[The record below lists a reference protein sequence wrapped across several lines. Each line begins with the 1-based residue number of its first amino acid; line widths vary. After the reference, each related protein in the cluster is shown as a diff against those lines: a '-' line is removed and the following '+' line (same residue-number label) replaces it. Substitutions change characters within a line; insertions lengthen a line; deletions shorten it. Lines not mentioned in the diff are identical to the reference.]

1 MKQEIREKSSEQKSL
16 RSEKKGTSI
25 FNVKKQMELS
35 QRIAE
40 LTEDLEELCSE
51 RTMLLNQL
59 DCADDKE
66 VKKVKTSVS
75 TMKDTL
81 KNLEAK
87 EVQFSAE
94 LDAAQKEFASLQ
106 EQVADF
112 DPIDLY
118 NARQAIRSE
127 MEQDAVHKL
136 QERYTDEY
144 SYITMVDGR
153 REVSLMLDEY
163 AEEQRNKIRFE
174 SESFKK
180 QELEK
185 AETEGIREAY
195 TLIQREMAAIR
206 TEISSQLS
214 RDEMASRKK
223 IFEKRNKMTENVFE
237 KVTQRLVEFTK
248 TADYE
253 KLMLESVKKIAQALK
268 ADDVIFF
275 IKESD
280 LKFADKI
287 KVAYTAERLK
297 DKKLADKIK
306 SAFSPSC
313 EVKSSKE
320 IKIGGITGRSASLGL
335 IADETLDTKL
345 DGQREWFYQNSG
357 LRVTE

>member
-1 MKQEIREKSSEQKSL
+1 M
-16 RSEKKGTSI
+16 
-25 FNVKKQMELS
+25 
-35 QRIAE
+35 A
-40 LTEDLEELCSE
+40 
-51 RTMLLNQL
+51 
-59 DCADDKE
+59 
-66 VKKVKTSVS
+66 
-75 TMKDTL
+75 
-81 KNLEAK
+81 
-87 EVQFSAE
+87 EVQSGSENF
-94 LDAAQKEFASLQ
+94 LK
-106 EQVADF
+106 
-112 DPIDLY
+112 
-118 NARQAIRSE
+118 AIE
-127 MEQDAVHKL
+127 K
-136 QERYTDEY
+136 
-144 SYITMVDGR
+144 
-153 REVSLMLDEY
+153 Y
-163 AEEQRNKIRFE
+163 AEEQRNRIRFE

>member
-1 MKQEIREKSSEQKSL
+1 M
-16 RSEKKGTSI
+16 
-25 FNVKKQMELS
+25 
-35 QRIAE
+35 A
-40 LTEDLEELCSE
+40 
-51 RTMLLNQL
+51 
-59 DCADDKE
+59 
-66 VKKVKTSVS
+66 
-75 TMKDTL
+75 
-81 KNLEAK
+81 
-87 EVQFSAE
+87 EVQSGSENF
-94 LDAAQKEFASLQ
+94 LK
-106 EQVADF
+106 
-112 DPIDLY
+112 
-118 NARQAIRSE
+118 AIE
-127 MEQDAVHKL
+127 K
-136 QERYTDEY
+136 
-144 SYITMVDGR
+144 
-153 REVSLMLDEY
+153 Y

-180 QELEK
+180 KELEK

>member
-1 MKQEIREKSSEQKSL
+1 M
-16 RSEKKGTSI
+16 
-25 FNVKKQMELS
+25 
-35 QRIAE
+35 A
-40 LTEDLEELCSE
+40 
-51 RTMLLNQL
+51 
-59 DCADDKE
+59 
-66 VKKVKTSVS
+66 
-75 TMKDTL
+75 
-81 KNLEAK
+81 
-87 EVQFSAE
+87 EVQSGSENF
-94 LDAAQKEFASLQ
+94 LK
-106 EQVADF
+106 
-112 DPIDLY
+112 
-118 NARQAIRSE
+118 AIE
-127 MEQDAVHKL
+127 K
-136 QERYTDEY
+136 
-144 SYITMVDGR
+144 
-153 REVSLMLDEY
+153 Y

-223 IFEKRNKMTENVFE
+223 IFEKRNKMAENVFE
-237 KVTQRLVEFTK
+237 KVTQKLVEFTK

>member
-1 MKQEIREKSSEQKSL
+1 M
-16 RSEKKGTSI
+16 
-25 FNVKKQMELS
+25 
-35 QRIAE
+35 A
-40 LTEDLEELCSE
+40 
-51 RTMLLNQL
+51 
-59 DCADDKE
+59 
-66 VKKVKTSVS
+66 
-75 TMKDTL
+75 
-81 KNLEAK
+81 
-87 EVQFSAE
+87 EVQSGSENF
-94 LDAAQKEFASLQ
+94 LK
-106 EQVADF
+106 
-112 DPIDLY
+112 
-118 NARQAIRSE
+118 AIE
-127 MEQDAVHKL
+127 K
-136 QERYTDEY
+136 
-144 SYITMVDGR
+144 
-153 REVSLMLDEY
+153 Y

-185 AETEGIREAY
+185 AESEGLREAY

-237 KVTQRLVEFTK
+237 KVTQKLVEFTK

-253 KLMLESVKKIAQALK
+253 KLMLESVKKIAQTLK

-275 IKESD
+275 VKESD
-280 LKFADKI
+280 LKLADKI
-287 KVAYTAERLK
+287 KAAYTAERLK

-320 IKIGGITGRSASLGL
+320 IKIGGITGRSAGLGL

>member
-1 MKQEIREKSSEQKSL
+1 M
-16 RSEKKGTSI
+16 
-25 FNVKKQMELS
+25 
-35 QRIAE
+35 A
-40 LTEDLEELCSE
+40 
-51 RTMLLNQL
+51 
-59 DCADDKE
+59 
-66 VKKVKTSVS
+66 
-75 TMKDTL
+75 
-81 KNLEAK
+81 
-87 EVQFSAE
+87 EVQSGSENF
-94 LDAAQKEFASLQ
+94 LK
-106 EQVADF
+106 
-112 DPIDLY
+112 
-118 NARQAIRSE
+118 AIE
-127 MEQDAVHKL
+127 K
-136 QERYTDEY
+136 
-144 SYITMVDGR
+144 
-153 REVSLMLDEY
+153 Y

-185 AETEGIREAY
+185 AEAEGIREAY

-268 ADDVIFF
+268 ADDVIFL

>member
-1 MKQEIREKSSEQKSL
+1 M
-16 RSEKKGTSI
+16 
-25 FNVKKQMELS
+25 
-35 QRIAE
+35 A
-40 LTEDLEELCSE
+40 
-51 RTMLLNQL
+51 
-59 DCADDKE
+59 
-66 VKKVKTSVS
+66 
-75 TMKDTL
+75 
-81 KNLEAK
+81 
-87 EVQFSAE
+87 EVQSGSENF
-94 LDAAQKEFASLQ
+94 LK
-106 EQVADF
+106 
-112 DPIDLY
+112 
-118 NARQAIRSE
+118 AIE
-127 MEQDAVHKL
+127 K
-136 QERYTDEY
+136 
-144 SYITMVDGR
+144 
-153 REVSLMLDEY
+153 Y

>member
-1 MKQEIREKSSEQKSL
+1 M
-16 RSEKKGTSI
+16 
-25 FNVKKQMELS
+25 
-35 QRIAE
+35 A
-40 LTEDLEELCSE
+40 
-51 RTMLLNQL
+51 
-59 DCADDKE
+59 
-66 VKKVKTSVS
+66 
-75 TMKDTL
+75 
-81 KNLEAK
+81 
-87 EVQFSAE
+87 EVQSGSENF
-94 LDAAQKEFASLQ
+94 LK
-106 EQVADF
+106 
-112 DPIDLY
+112 
-118 NARQAIRSE
+118 AIE
-127 MEQDAVHKL
+127 K
-136 QERYTDEY
+136 
-144 SYITMVDGR
+144 
-153 REVSLMLDEY
+153 Y

-313 EVKSSKE
+313 EVKPSKE

>member
-1 MKQEIREKSSEQKSL
+1 M
-16 RSEKKGTSI
+16 
-25 FNVKKQMELS
+25 
-35 QRIAE
+35 A
-40 LTEDLEELCSE
+40 
-51 RTMLLNQL
+51 
-59 DCADDKE
+59 
-66 VKKVKTSVS
+66 
-75 TMKDTL
+75 
-81 KNLEAK
+81 
-87 EVQFSAE
+87 EVQSGSENF
-94 LDAAQKEFASLQ
+94 LK
-106 EQVADF
+106 
-112 DPIDLY
+112 
-118 NARQAIRSE
+118 AIE
-127 MEQDAVHKL
+127 K
-136 QERYTDEY
+136 
-144 SYITMVDGR
+144 
-153 REVSLMLDEY
+153 Y

-185 AETEGIREAY
+185 AEAEGIREAY

-268 ADDVIFF
+268 ADDVIFL

-313 EVKSSKE
+313 EVKPSKE

>member
-1 MKQEIREKSSEQKSL
+1 M
-16 RSEKKGTSI
+16 
-25 FNVKKQMELS
+25 
-35 QRIAE
+35 A
-40 LTEDLEELCSE
+40 
-51 RTMLLNQL
+51 
-59 DCADDKE
+59 
-66 VKKVKTSVS
+66 
-75 TMKDTL
+75 
-81 KNLEAK
+81 
-87 EVQFSAE
+87 EVQSGSENF
-94 LDAAQKEFASLQ
+94 LK
-106 EQVADF
+106 
-112 DPIDLY
+112 
-118 NARQAIRSE
+118 AIE
-127 MEQDAVHKL
+127 K
-136 QERYTDEY
+136 
-144 SYITMVDGR
+144 
-153 REVSLMLDEY
+153 Y

-185 AETEGIREAY
+185 AESEGLREAY

>member
-1 MKQEIREKSSEQKSL
+1 M
-16 RSEKKGTSI
+16 
-25 FNVKKQMELS
+25 
-35 QRIAE
+35 A
-40 LTEDLEELCSE
+40 
-51 RTMLLNQL
+51 
-59 DCADDKE
+59 
-66 VKKVKTSVS
+66 
-75 TMKDTL
+75 
-81 KNLEAK
+81 
-87 EVQFSAE
+87 EVQSGSENF
-94 LDAAQKEFASLQ
+94 LK
-106 EQVADF
+106 
-112 DPIDLY
+112 
-118 NARQAIRSE
+118 AIE
-127 MEQDAVHKL
+127 K
-136 QERYTDEY
+136 
-144 SYITMVDGR
+144 
-153 REVSLMLDEY
+153 Y

-185 AETEGIREAY
+185 AESEGLREAY

-237 KVTQRLVEFTK
+237 KVTQKLVEFTK

-253 KLMLESVKKIAQALK
+253 KLMLESVKKIAQTLK

-275 IKESD
+275 VKESD
-280 LKFADKI
+280 LKLADKI
-287 KVAYTAERLK
+287 KAAYTAERLK
-297 DKKLADKIK
+297 DKKPADKIK

-320 IKIGGITGRSASLGL
+320 IKIGGITGRSAGLGL

>member
-1 MKQEIREKSSEQKSL
+1 M
-16 RSEKKGTSI
+16 
-25 FNVKKQMELS
+25 
-35 QRIAE
+35 A
-40 LTEDLEELCSE
+40 
-51 RTMLLNQL
+51 
-59 DCADDKE
+59 
-66 VKKVKTSVS
+66 
-75 TMKDTL
+75 
-81 KNLEAK
+81 
-87 EVQFSAE
+87 EVQSGSENF
-94 LDAAQKEFASLQ
+94 LK
-106 EQVADF
+106 
-112 DPIDLY
+112 
-118 NARQAIRSE
+118 AIE
-127 MEQDAVHKL
+127 K
-136 QERYTDEY
+136 
-144 SYITMVDGR
+144 
-153 REVSLMLDEY
+153 Y

-185 AETEGIREAY
+185 AEAEGIREAY

-268 ADDVIFF
+268 ADDVIFL

-287 KVAYTAERLK
+287 KVAYTAEKLK

>member
-1 MKQEIREKSSEQKSL
+1 M
-16 RSEKKGTSI
+16 
-25 FNVKKQMELS
+25 
-35 QRIAE
+35 A
-40 LTEDLEELCSE
+40 
-51 RTMLLNQL
+51 
-59 DCADDKE
+59 
-66 VKKVKTSVS
+66 
-75 TMKDTL
+75 
-81 KNLEAK
+81 
-87 EVQFSAE
+87 EVQSGSENF
-94 LDAAQKEFASLQ
+94 LK
-106 EQVADF
+106 
-112 DPIDLY
+112 
-118 NARQAIRSE
+118 AIE
-127 MEQDAVHKL
+127 K
-136 QERYTDEY
+136 
-144 SYITMVDGR
+144 
-153 REVSLMLDEY
+153 Y

-185 AETEGIREAY
+185 AEAEGIREAY

-275 IKESD
+275 IKERD

-287 KVAYTAERLK
+287 KAAYTAEKLK

>member
-1 MKQEIREKSSEQKSL
+1 M
-16 RSEKKGTSI
+16 
-25 FNVKKQMELS
+25 
-35 QRIAE
+35 A
-40 LTEDLEELCSE
+40 
-51 RTMLLNQL
+51 
-59 DCADDKE
+59 
-66 VKKVKTSVS
+66 
-75 TMKDTL
+75 
-81 KNLEAK
+81 
-87 EVQFSAE
+87 EVQSGSENF
-94 LDAAQKEFASLQ
+94 LK
-106 EQVADF
+106 
-112 DPIDLY
+112 
-118 NARQAIRSE
+118 AIE
-127 MEQDAVHKL
+127 K
-136 QERYTDEY
+136 
-144 SYITMVDGR
+144 
-153 REVSLMLDEY
+153 Y

-185 AETEGIREAY
+185 AESEGLREAY

-237 KVTQRLVEFTK
+237 KVTQKLVEFTK

-253 KLMLESVKKIAQALK
+253 KLMLESVKKIAQTLK

-275 IKESD
+275 VKESD
-280 LKFADKI
+280 LKLADKI
-287 KVAYTAERLK
+287 KAAYTAERLK

>member
-1 MKQEIREKSSEQKSL
+1 M
-16 RSEKKGTSI
+16 
-25 FNVKKQMELS
+25 
-35 QRIAE
+35 A
-40 LTEDLEELCSE
+40 
-51 RTMLLNQL
+51 
-59 DCADDKE
+59 
-66 VKKVKTSVS
+66 
-75 TMKDTL
+75 
-81 KNLEAK
+81 
-87 EVQFSAE
+87 EVQSGSENF
-94 LDAAQKEFASLQ
+94 LK
-106 EQVADF
+106 
-112 DPIDLY
+112 
-118 NARQAIRSE
+118 AIE
-127 MEQDAVHKL
+127 K
-136 QERYTDEY
+136 
-144 SYITMVDGR
+144 
-153 REVSLMLDEY
+153 Y

-268 ADDVIFF
+268 ADDVIFL

>member
-1 MKQEIREKSSEQKSL
+1 M
-16 RSEKKGTSI
+16 
-25 FNVKKQMELS
+25 
-35 QRIAE
+35 A
-40 LTEDLEELCSE
+40 
-51 RTMLLNQL
+51 
-59 DCADDKE
+59 
-66 VKKVKTSVS
+66 
-75 TMKDTL
+75 
-81 KNLEAK
+81 
-87 EVQFSAE
+87 EVQSGSENF
-94 LDAAQKEFASLQ
+94 LK
-106 EQVADF
+106 
-112 DPIDLY
+112 
-118 NARQAIRSE
+118 AIE
-127 MEQDAVHKL
+127 K
-136 QERYTDEY
+136 
-144 SYITMVDGR
+144 
-153 REVSLMLDEY
+153 Y

-185 AETEGIREAY
+185 AEAEGIREAY

-248 TADYE
+248 TTDYE

>member
-1 MKQEIREKSSEQKSL
+1 M
-16 RSEKKGTSI
+16 
-25 FNVKKQMELS
+25 
-35 QRIAE
+35 A
-40 LTEDLEELCSE
+40 
-51 RTMLLNQL
+51 
-59 DCADDKE
+59 
-66 VKKVKTSVS
+66 
-75 TMKDTL
+75 
-81 KNLEAK
+81 
-87 EVQFSAE
+87 EVQSGSDNF
-94 LDAAQKEFASLQ
+94 LK
-106 EQVADF
+106 
-112 DPIDLY
+112 
-118 NARQAIRSE
+118 AIE
-127 MEQDAVHKL
+127 K
-136 QERYTDEY
+136 
-144 SYITMVDGR
+144 
-153 REVSLMLDEY
+153 Y

-185 AETEGIREAY
+185 AEAEGLREAY

-214 RDEMASRKK
+214 RDEMESRKK
-223 IFEKRNKMTENVFE
+223 IFEKRNQMTETVFE
-237 KVTQRLVEFTK
+237 KVTQKLVKFTN

-253 KLMLESVKKIAQALK
+253 KLILESVKRIAKTLK

-275 IKESD
+275 VKESD
-280 LKFADKI
+280 L
-287 KVAYTAERLK
+287 
-297 DKKLADKIK
+297 KLADKIK

>member
-1 MKQEIREKSSEQKSL
+1 M
-16 RSEKKGTSI
+16 
-25 FNVKKQMELS
+25 
-35 QRIAE
+35 A
-40 LTEDLEELCSE
+40 
-51 RTMLLNQL
+51 
-59 DCADDKE
+59 
-66 VKKVKTSVS
+66 
-75 TMKDTL
+75 
-81 KNLEAK
+81 
-87 EVQFSAE
+87 EVQSGSENF
-94 LDAAQKEFASLQ
+94 LK
-106 EQVADF
+106 
-112 DPIDLY
+112 
-118 NARQAIRSE
+118 AIE
-127 MEQDAVHKL
+127 K
-136 QERYTDEY
+136 
-144 SYITMVDGR
+144 
-153 REVSLMLDEY
+153 Y

-223 IFEKRNKMTENVFE
+223 LFEKRNKMTENVFE

>member
-1 MKQEIREKSSEQKSL
+1 M
-16 RSEKKGTSI
+16 
-25 FNVKKQMELS
+25 
-35 QRIAE
+35 A
-40 LTEDLEELCSE
+40 
-51 RTMLLNQL
+51 
-59 DCADDKE
+59 
-66 VKKVKTSVS
+66 
-75 TMKDTL
+75 
-81 KNLEAK
+81 
-87 EVQFSAE
+87 EVQSGSENF
-94 LDAAQKEFASLQ
+94 LK
-106 EQVADF
+106 
-112 DPIDLY
+112 
-118 NARQAIRSE
+118 AIE
-127 MEQDAVHKL
+127 K
-136 QERYTDEY
+136 
-144 SYITMVDGR
+144 
-153 REVSLMLDEY
+153 Y

-185 AETEGIREAY
+185 AEAEGIREAY

-237 KVTQRLVEFTK
+237 KVTQKLVEFTK